1 MIKIKIGRKT
11 KELVD
16 WCLVFDT
23 PYNTAWGRY
32 SRGERDP
39 VELFR
44 SRKRDRDA
52 VRTKIEKMCQTT
64 PKKEEVIGSTY
75 KSDEIELEMEL
86 LPVQTDIHTL
96 TQTRDI
102 LLVDVLGESL
112 LAELRRE
119 CRYQYGVPVTQA
131 INEAV
136 KLWLSAAQVKRAVDR
151 EQRNGLRNAE
161 RNWQ

>member
-11 KELVD
+11 RPLID

-23 PYNTAWGRY
+23 AYNTAWGRY
-32 SRGERDP
+32 TRGERDP
-39 VELFR
+39 VELFK
-44 SRKRDRDA
+44 SKKHGRDE
-52 VRTKIEKMCQTT
+52 VRAKIEKMAPTV
-64 PKKEEVIGSTY
+64 PAKEEVIGTTY
-75 KSDEIELEMEL
+75 KSDEPEMEL

-102 LLVDVLGESL
+102 LLVDVLGEAL

-119 CRYQYGVPVTQA
+119 CRYQYGVPLTQA
-131 INEAV
+131 VHDAV
-136 KLWLSAAQVKRAVDR
+136 KLWISAAQVKRAVDR
-151 EQRNGLRNAE
+151 EQRNGLQDAE

>member
-1 MIKIKIGRKT
+1 MIKIKIGRRT

-16 WCLVFDT
+16 WCLVFDAVYST
-23 PYNTAWGRY
+23 VWSRY
-32 SRGERDP
+32 DKGERDP

-44 SRKRDRDA
+44 SKKHDRDA
-52 VRTKIEKMCQTT
+52 VRAKIEKMSPTP
-64 PKKEEVIGSTY
+64 PKKEEVIGTTY
-75 KSDEIELEMEL
+75 KSDEPELEL

-119 CRYQYGVPVTQA
+119 CRYQYGVPLTQA
-131 INEAV
+131 IHDAV
-136 KLWLSAAQVKRAVDR
+136 TFWIDQAQVKRAVDR
-151 EQRNGLRNAE
+151 EQRKALQDAE